1 MFISDVA
8 GSCNKEELY
17 NVIIH
22 DLRHVG
28 VKQRIKKGA
37 NKHSQVSGQLDSA
50 VALNFHSE
58 ISFYKF

>member
-8 GSCNKEELY
+8 GSHKDELY

-28 VKQRIKKGA
+28 VKHRIKKSA
-37 NKHSQVSGQLDSA
+37 NKHSQVRYQLGSA
-50 VALNFHSE
+50 VPLKFDSG

>member
-8 GSCNKEELY
+8 GSHKEELY

-28 VKQRIKKGA
+28 VNHRIKKSA
-37 NKHSQVSGQLDSA
+37 NKHSQVRCQLRSA
-50 VALNFHSE
+50 VALNFDSG